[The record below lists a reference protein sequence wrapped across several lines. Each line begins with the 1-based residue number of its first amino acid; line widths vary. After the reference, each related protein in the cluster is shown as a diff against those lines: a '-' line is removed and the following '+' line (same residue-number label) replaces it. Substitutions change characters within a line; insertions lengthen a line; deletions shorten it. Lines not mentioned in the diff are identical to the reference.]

1 MKKIGNDLCIQFG
14 SLTFFCW
21 RFDVLRNNF
30 GLFRSVPLSLYI
42 SRINLTEIRTVE
54 PVETWKF
61 WAKVGN
67 LLLAIKMNLT
77 QNDSQV
83 DYYENFFELRPSL
96 IFMATISVLV
106 TPVVVGLFYFTI
118 WYEINGSDSR
128 RNLINRLVSPLSWLC
143 IIYLLVPQTT
153 DLVRYFYGP
162 LPDIVCAFNIYLKN
176 VLIIAG
182 QFFYIFILVSR

>member
-1 MKKIGNDLCIQFG
+1 
-14 SLTFFCW
+14 
-21 RFDVLRNNF
+21 
-30 GLFRSVPLSLYI
+30 
-42 SRINLTEIRTVE
+42 
-54 PVETWKF
+54 
-61 WAKVGN
+61 
-67 LLLAIKMNLT
+67 MNLT
-77 QNDSQV
+77 QNDSKV